1 MYKRDD
7 DDDDV
12 IKFVA
17 YSCTTREDNVQY
29 TVFCRN
35 SSTFD
40 SALYCIYCSLTC
52 QTEQAYSRYEANSH
66 GPENAPKYFET
77 QKYLFFLER
86 GTAPP
91 QTPHQWGGGHK
102 WGGVCPP
109 PHTCPR
115 ILSAHSAPLFLRLRR
130 STWQLLDPRPSF
142 NNLAKVYLRS

>member
-77 QKYLFFLER
+77 QKYLFFWR
-86 GTAPP
+86 GAQPLP
-91 QTPHQWGGGHK
+91 RLLINGEGGTNGE
-102 WGGVCPP
+102 GC
-109 PHTCPR
+109 
-115 ILSAHSAPLFLRLRR
+115 APLPIRVPVYSRRIRLLYSCAFGAR
-130 STWQLLDPRPSF
+130 LGSF
-142 NNLAKVYLRS
+142 WIRGPASII